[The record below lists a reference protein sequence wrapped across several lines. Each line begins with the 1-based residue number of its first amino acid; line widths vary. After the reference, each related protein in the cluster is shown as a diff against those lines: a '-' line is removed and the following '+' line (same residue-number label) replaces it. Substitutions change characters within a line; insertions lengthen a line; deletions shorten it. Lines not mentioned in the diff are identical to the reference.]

1 MNIAFHTLG
10 CKVNQYESEALQE
23 KFKANGHQIVPE
35 TEPADVYVINTCT
48 VTGLADRKSRQFI
61 RRLRKLNPDCIL
73 AVIGCYAQMQ
83 PDEIASLEGVDIVAG
98 TNEKAG
104 LVEIVENYAKSDS
117 VDIHRKEYE
126 ALTEFEEIG
135 MPVSMDSRTRAYIKI
150 QDGCNRFC
158 SYCIVPYARGNIRSR
173 SYENVLEEAGRLIES
188 GYKEIVLTGINTAL
202 FGAENEE
209 LPGLGLERI
218 LADMNKLPG
227 DFRIRLSSLE
237 PTVIDATLVKE
248 LLRFEKV
255 CPHFHLSLQS
265 GSDKILKDMKR
276 NYTSREFLDIV
287 EVLKKHD
294 PGFAI
299 TTDIIVGFPGETEDD
314 FEQTCNLVGTVGFS
328 KVHVFKYSKRSG
340 TPAAVMTNQVNP
352 AVKNQRSA
360 KLLKI
365 EAETGKQFLTSQIGT
380 KRQLLIEEFNCDTGL
395 LSGYTENYIRV
406 YVPKIGN
413 EHEWSQLI
421 NSFMTVHLTG
431 LYEDGMLGEA
441 VQGAKLEEKTC

>member
-23 KFKANGHQIVPE
+23 KFKASGHQIVPE
-35 TEPADVYVINTCT
+35 TVPADVYIINTCT

-83 PDEIASLEGVDIVAG
+83 SEVIAAMEGVNIVAG

-104 LVEIVENYAKSDS
+104 LVEIVEGYAKSKG
-117 VDIHRKEYE
+117 VDIHHKDYE

-158 SYCIVPYARGNIRSR
+158 SYCVVPYARGNIRSR
-173 SYENVLEEAGRLIES
+173 DREHILDEAGRLLQA

-202 FGAENEE
+202 YGAETDRI
-209 LPGLGLERI
+209 PGQGLERI
-218 LADMNKLPG
+218 ISDLDQMPG

-237 PTVIDATLVKE
+237 PTVIDAVTVKR
-248 LLRFEKV
+248 LLKYKRL

-265 GSDKILKDMKR
+265 GSDPILKSMKR
-276 NYTSREFLDIV
+276 NYTVRDFLDIIGI
-287 EVLKKHD
+287 LKNHD
-294 PGFAI
+294 SGFAV
-299 TTDIIVGFPGETEDD
+299 TTDIIVGFPGETKGNFEDSCKMVR
-314 FEQTCNLVGTVGFS
+314 TAGFS

-340 TPAAVMTNQVNP
+340 TLAAGMPNQVNP
-352 AVKNQRSA
+352 VEKNQRSA
-360 KLLKI
+360 RLQ
-365 EAETGKQFLTSQIGT
+365 EVESEVGKHFLINQIGT
-380 KRQLLIEEFNCDTGL
+380 IRQLLVEEANCDTGM

-406 YVPKIGN
+406 YVPKMGIDQN
-413 EHEWSQLI
+413 DRI
-421 NSFMTVHLTG
+421 NTFITVRLSEIY
-431 LYEDGMLGEA
+431 LDGMMGDPITRP
-441 VQGAKLEEKTC
+441 EK